1 MQITV
6 PGLTHS
12 AILDAS
18 PVATSVMDGEGTII
32 YVNDAFLAHASKVR
46 GKEIRREDRIG
57 RNVQEFIEHN
67 RQEWQEIYDRAL
79 KQGESVSLEELRSH
93 LPDREMCLDT
103 WVNPIKG
110 EDGRVI
116 GAVVTWQDV
125 TDRVKRQQEEEE
137 LRRRTALDRV
147 RVSVYE
153 MIESADIQKVLTSL
167 YEALK
172 DIGVEF
178 DDCSVAVVD
187 EDKESVE
194 SYYLGSDG
202 VHLKDEFPLSG
213 ILLKVW
219 QDGQPVYRRDVEEE
233 DIYNRDLPSNSK

>member
-1 MQITV
+1 MDVRMNPMQ
-6 PGLTHS
+6 GG
-12 AILDAS
+12 
-18 PVATSVMDGEGTII
+18 DG
-32 YVNDAFLAHASKVR
+32 KV
-46 GKEIRREDRIG
+46 I
-57 RNVQEFIEHN
+57 
-67 RQEWQEIYDRAL
+67 A
-79 KQGESVSLEELRSH
+79 
-93 LPDREMCLDT
+93 
-103 WVNPIKG
+103 
-110 EDGRVI
+110 
-116 GAVVTWQDV
+116 AVVTWQDV
-125 TDRVKRQQEEEE
+125 TERVRVRQEE
-137 LRRRTALDRV
+137 RRRTALDRV
-147 RVSVYE
+147 RVSAYE
-153 MIESADIQKVLTSL
+153 MRESANIQKVLTSL

-187 EDKESVE
+187 EEKESVE